1 MYQHA
6 FCCLLHITS
15 NTTPPPLCYQT
26 TSSTSHHTIPQCVTC
41 TDICFSFLFFRV
53 ILAVLVLKGVLVWL
67 EARYAVYLIYIYT
80 VYINLGQTITDQSG
94 VYGNHTAVMPNSA
107 TVWEG
112 GWEGQVTLMATR
124 KTEKPFQ
131 PHDHYPAYW
140 DPTPSSC
147 QK

>member
-1 MYQHA
+1 MGVSTCILLSLTYYLQHNTSPT
-6 FCCLLHITS
+6 LLPDHKQYVPPH
-15 NTTPPPLCYQT
+15 NTTT
-26 TSSTSHHTIPQCVTC
+26 CVTS

-124 KTEKPFQ
+124 KTEKPFR
-131 PHDHYPAYW
+131 PRDHYL
-140 DPTPSSC
+140 
-147 QK
+147 